1 MAPST
6 TTAPPIRAHAAPG
19 SPVVLR
25 HRRAVARWA
34 LASGRPVH
42 RDALAAIIGA
52 RADSLSAP
60 ADLDGPTA
68 WVGEQIGELLW
79 GDISSWCG
87 ERSARVPEPDDI
99 ARTLHTYLRYLSAH
113 RLLAAGS
120 DPVTLLR
127 RAIAD
132 YGGDRGRRRHP
143 STGRRVAPVV

>member
-1 MAPST
+1 
-6 TTAPPIRAHAAPG
+6 
-19 SPVVLR
+19 
-25 HRRAVARWA
+25 
-34 LASGRPVH
+34 VH

-60 ADLDGPTA
+60 ADLDGPTE

-87 ERSARVPEPDDI
+87 ERSARVPDPDDI

-132 YGGDRGRRRHP
+132 YGGDRGRHRHP
-143 STGRRVAPVV
+143 STGRRVAPVVPIA